1 MSDDIEFEDM
11 NWGSLTKQLKA
22 FNSKNKKKF
31 NLKQFSNFI
40 LNNPSK
46 FQKKTQ
52 QRANFYLNVILPKK
66 GGGTGASVV
75 QPENPDYNLKNMIE
89 HYLGSVLTDEQKS
102 QLDNLLDN
110 TVLSYDELFQV
121 DVALQ
126 DYINMYGLHRNV
138 DYTNFVTDM
147 LQNVQQGNPIDE
159 TIFAQYAP
167 TVEAPTVDAPTVED
181 EEEYEPDD
189 DYDSSEDQ
197 DYFKTFSDSS
207 SGSSSSAGRR
217 GGGTG
222 ASVPVPVATPTVQ
235 PTTEQIY
242 ELSDLLGEVGLPE
255 ERRDGIIQAYR
266 YGVDYPTFIQNGGLD
281 RLRSMIYNT
290 NFGSGELQK
299 IPDEQVIQDMMFDI
313 ATSGTTQADLIPR
326 EEDFDVY
333 DAEANRL
340 SPSERRR
347 VLLEAAEVNNPS
359 PRVAE
364 NTQLDEWD
372 SDFDSELDDEVP
384 DWVLRASDNSDNSV
398 SSYEQDRL
406 SDFDN
411 PSAGKRGGKLAAHD
425 MSDLL
430 AASYDKKIHDVG
442 DFKIDRQLSGQRAQV
457 YYNPKTGQAVVVH
470 RGTAGMHDWITDA
483 RMLFGDK
490 KSKRFKHGEKVQK
503 EAEQK
508 YGKNI
513 VTTIG
518 HSLGS
523 SIAERVGQDSHEVL
537 TLNKPVT
544 PKDLIKGKKV
554 SDKQYDVRTAYD
566 PVSILRPHQGGKEE
580 QTIESITFNPL
591 AEHKTDT
598 LKRLDED
605 TLIGRGRMS
614 SMMHKRGG
622 SYFSSSPDVHYR
634 IP

>member
-147 LQNVQQGNPIDE
+147 LQNVEQGNPIDE

-167 TVEAPTVDAPTVED
+167 TVDASTVEAQD

-207 SGSSSSAGRR
+207 SSAGRR

-222 ASVPVPVATPTVQ
+222 ASVPVPVARYVETPTF
-235 PTTEQIY
+235 EQRN
-242 ELSDLLGEVGLPE
+242 ELNDLLEEVQLPE

-364 NTQLDEWD
+364 NTQLD
-372 SDFDSELDDEVP
+372 ELDDEVP

-513 VTTIG
+513 VTTIA

-523 SIAERVGQDSHEVL
+523 AIAERVGQDSHEVL

>member
-167 TVEAPTVDAPTVED
+167 TVEAPTVEAQD

-189 DYDSSEDQ
+189 DYDSSEDA

-217 GGGTG
+217 GGGSG
-222 ASVPVPVATPTVQ
+222 ASVPVPVPVAIDVVTPTF
-235 PTTEQIY
+235 EQRN
-242 ELSDLLGEVGLPE
+242 ELNDLLDDVGLPQSS
-255 ERRDGIIQAYR
+255 RNNIIQAYR

-290 NFGSGELQK
+290 NFGSDELQK
-299 IPDEQVIQDMMFDI
+299 IPAEQVIQDMMMFI
-313 ATSGTTQADLIPR
+313 AASGTTQADLISR
-326 EEDFDVY
+326 EDL
-333 DAEANRL
+333 AEANRL
-340 SPSERRR
+340 SPRASAT
-347 VLLEAAEVNNPS
+347 VLGEAGEVNNPS
-359 PRVAE
+359 PSPRVAE
-364 NTQLDEWD
+364 RVRLEED
-372 SDFDSELDDEVP
+372 SDSDSDSDD
-384 DWVLRASDNSDNSV
+384 SV
-398 SSYEQDRL
+398 RVIQIRQYPYEQDNQQ
-406 SDFDN
+406 S
-411 PSAGKRGGKLAAHD
+411 GGKLAAHD

-513 VTTIG
+513 VTTIA

-523 SIAERVGQDSHEVL
+523 AIAERVGQDSHEVL

>member
-1 MSDDIEFEDM
+1 MSDDIEFEDI

-22 FNSKNKKKF
+22 FNSKNDKKF

-66 GGGTGASVV
+66 GGGTGSSKV
-75 QPENPDYNLKNMIE
+75 QPENPEYNPEYNIQLIIE
-89 HYLGSVLTDEQKS
+89 HYLWSVLTDEQKS

-110 TVLSYDELFQV
+110 KVLSQDKLRQV

-126 DYINMYGLHRNV
+126 NYINMHGLYRNV
-138 DYTNFVTDM
+138 DYTSFVTDM
-147 LQNVQQGNPIDE
+147 LQDLEQGNPIDE

-167 TVEAPTVDAPTVED
+167 TVEAPTVEDESED
-181 EEEYEPDD
+181 EEESEDESEDEEDYDD
-189 DYDSSEDQ
+189 DESEDNFPI
-197 DYFKTFSDSS
+197 Y
-207 SGSSSSAGRR
+207 GR

-222 ASVPVPVATPTVQ
+222 ASVGVPVPVAIDVVTPTLAQV
-235 PTTEQIY
+235 Y
-242 ELSDLLGEVGLPE
+242 ELNDLLEDVELPE
-255 ERRDGIIQAYR
+255 DRRNEIIQAYR
-266 YGVDYPTFIQNGGLD
+266 YGVDYPTYIQNGGLD

-290 NFGSGELQK
+290 EFGSDELQK
-299 IPDEQVIQDMMFDI
+299 IPPEQVIQDMMMFI

-326 EEDFDVY
+326 EEDFNVY
-333 DAEANRL
+333 DAEATRL
-340 SPSERRR
+340 SPRASATI
-347 VLLEAAEVNNPS
+347 LGEAAEVNNPS
-359 PRVAE
+359 PRRAE
-364 NTQLDEWD
+364 NTEE
-372 SDFDSELDDEVP
+372 ELDDEVP
-384 DWVLRASDNSDNSV
+384 DWVLRDSDNSDF
-398 SSYEQDRL
+398 SYEQD
-406 SDFDN
+406 N
-411 PSAGKRGGKLAAHD
+411 PQSGGKLAAHD

-442 DFKIDRQLSGQRAQV
+442 DFKIDRQLSGQRVQV

-523 SIAERVGQDSHEVL
+523 AIAERVGQDSHEVL

-544 PKDLIKGKKV
+544 PKDLIKGKEV

-598 LKRLDED
+598 LKRLNED

-614 SMMHKRGG
+614 SMMYKRGG
-622 SYFSSSPDVHYR
+622 SYCSSSPDVHYR

>member
-22 FNSKNKKKF
+22 FNSKNDKKF

-66 GGGTGASVV
+66 GGGTGSSKV
-75 QPENPDYNLKNMIE
+75 QPENPEYNPEYNIQLIIE
-89 HYLGSVLTDEQKS
+89 HYLWSVLTDEQKS

-110 TVLSYDELFQV
+110 KVLSQDKLRQV

-126 DYINMYGLHRNV
+126 NYINMHGLYRNV
-138 DYTNFVTDM
+138 DYTSFVTDM
-147 LQNVQQGNPIDE
+147 LQDLEQGNPIDE

-167 TVEAPTVDAPTVED
+167 TVEAPTVEDESED
-181 EEEYEPDD
+181 EEESEDESEDEEDYDD
-189 DYDSSEDQ
+189 DESEDNFPI
-197 DYFKTFSDSS
+197 Y
-207 SGSSSSAGRR
+207 GR

-222 ASVPVPVATPTVQ
+222 ASVGVPVPVAIDVVTPTLAQV
-235 PTTEQIY
+235 Y
-242 ELSDLLGEVGLPE
+242 ELNDLLEDVELPE
-255 ERRDGIIQAYR
+255 DRRNEIIQAYR

-290 NFGSGELQK
+290 EFGSDELQK
-299 IPDEQVIQDMMFDI
+299 IPPEQVIQDMMMFI

-326 EEDFDVY
+326 EEDFNVY
-333 DAEANRL
+333 DAEATRL
-340 SPSERRR
+340 SPRASAT
-347 VLLEAAEVNNPS
+347 VLGEAAEVNNPS
-359 PRVAE
+359 PRRAE
-364 NTQLDEWD
+364 NTEE
-372 SDFDSELDDEVP
+372 ELDDDVP
-384 DWVLRASDNSDNSV
+384 DWVLRDSDNSDF
-398 SSYEQDRL
+398 SYEQD
-406 SDFDN
+406 N
-411 PSAGKRGGKLAAHD
+411 PQSGGKLAAHD

-442 DFKIDRQLSGQRAQV
+442 DFKIDRQLSGQRVQV

-523 SIAERVGQDSHEVL
+523 AIAERVGQDSHEVL

-544 PKDLIKGKKV
+544 PKDLIKGKEV

-598 LKRLDED
+598 LKRLNED

-614 SMMHKRGG
+614 SMMYKRGG
-622 SYFSSSPDVHYR
+622 SYCSSSPDVHYR

>member
-1 MSDDIEFEDM
+1 MNDDIEFEDI

-40 LNNPSK
+40 LKNPSK

-75 QPENPDYNLKNMIE
+75 QVQPDPDYNIKNMIE
-89 HYLGSVLTDEQKS
+89 FYLGYLLTADQKS
-102 QLDNLLDN
+102 EILNTAENLDNK
-110 TVLSYDELFQV
+110 VLS
-121 DVALQ
+121 Q
-126 DYINMYGLHRNV
+126 DGLNQIEFAIQRYQRMYGRDPNV
-138 DYTNFVTDM
+138 DYTSFVIGM
-147 LQNVQQGNPIDE
+147 LNDLAQGNQIDKKDDE
-159 TIFAQYAP
+159 QRFAPYVPPQQD
-167 TVEAPTVDAPTVED
+167 VESD
-181 EEEYEPDD
+181 ED
-189 DYDSSEDQ
+189 DYDEDE
-197 DYFKTFSDSS
+197 DRDKFDSS
-207 SGSSSSAGRR
+207 DNIFDIFDTR
-217 GGGTG
+217 GGGAG
-222 ASVPVPVATPTVQ
+222 ASVPVPAPAPVAIDMETPNF
-235 PTTEQIY
+235 EQRQ
-242 ELSDLLGEVGLPE
+242 ELTDLLRQVGLPE
-255 ERRDGIIQAYR
+255 EERNGIIQAYR
-266 YGVDYPTFIQNGGLD
+266 YNVDYPTFIQNGGLD

-290 NFGSGELQK
+290 NFGRDELQK
-299 IPDEQVIQDMMFDI
+299 IPPARVIQDMMYDI

-326 EEDFDVY
+326 EEDYNVY
-333 DAEANRL
+333 DAEADRL
-340 SPSERRR
+340 YPNTSAT
-347 VLLEAAEVNNPS
+347 VLGEAGIVNDPPPRIALNP
-359 PRVAE
+359 
-364 NTQLDEWD
+364 QLYEELNINDLND
-372 SDFDSELDDEVP
+372 SDLDGFDSNS
-384 DWVLRASDNSDNSV
+384 LRDSDYTI

-406 SDFDN
+406 SDLDGFDFDN
-411 PSAGKRGGKLAAHD
+411 PRGGKLAAHE

-483 RMLFGDK
+483 RLLFGDK

-523 SIAERVGQDSHEVL
+523 VISERVGQDSHEVL

-614 SMMHKRGG
+614 SMMHQRGG
-622 SYFSSSPDVHYR
+622 SYCSSSPDVHYR

>member
-1 MSDDIEFEDM
+1 
-11 NWGSLTKQLKA
+11 
-22 FNSKNKKKF
+22 
-31 NLKQFSNFI
+31 
-40 LNNPSK
+40 
-46 FQKKTQ
+46 
-52 QRANFYLNVILPKK
+52 
-66 GGGTGASVV
+66 
-75 QPENPDYNLKNMIE
+75 
-89 HYLGSVLTDEQKS
+89 VLTDEQKS
-102 QLDNLLDN
+102 ELDNLLDN
-110 TVLSYDELFQV
+110 KVLSHDELLQV
-121 DVALQ
+121 DVALLN
-126 DYINMYGLHRNV
+126 YINMYGLHRNV
-138 DYTNFVTDM
+138 DYKNFVTDM
-147 LQNVQQGNPIDE
+147 LQDLERGNPIDE

-167 TVEAPTVDAPTVED
+167 TV
-181 EEEYEPDD
+181 
-189 DYDSSEDQ
+189 
-197 DYFKTFSDSS
+197 
-207 SGSSSSAGRR
+207 
-217 GGGTG
+217 
-222 ASVPVPVATPTVQ
+222 ATPTVT
-235 PTTEQIY
+235 PTQEQRY
-242 ELSDLLGEVGLPE
+242 ELNNLLEVVGLPE
-255 ERRDGIIQAYR
+255 QRRDGIIQAYR
-266 YGVDYPTFIQNGGLD
+266 YSVDYPTFIQNGGLD
-281 RLRSMIYNT
+281 RLRSMIDNT
-290 NFGSGELQK
+290 NFGSDELQK
-299 IPDEQVIQDMMFDI
+299 IPAEQVIQDMMFDI
-313 ATSGTTQADLIPR
+313 ATSGTTQADLITTPYR
-326 EEDFDVY
+326 Y
-333 DAEANRL
+333 AEANPL
-340 SPSERRR
+340 SPSASAR
-347 VLLEAAEVNNPS
+347 VLGEANPLS
-359 PRVAE
+359 PPPIIVE
-364 NTQLDEWD
+364 NPEPESDSEFE
-372 SDFDSELDDEVP
+372 SDFDSDES
-384 DWVLRASDNSDNSV
+384 LRDEDYDSGSDSDESLRDEDYDSGSDSG
-398 SSYEQDRL
+398 SSY
-406 SDFDN
+406 S
-411 PSAGKRGGKLAAHD
+411 PSGSSYSSSGSSYSSSAGRRGGKLAAHD

-523 SIAERVGQDSHEVL
+523 AIAERVGQDSHEVL

-614 SMMHKRGG
+614 SMMYKRGG

>member
-1 MSDDIEFEDM
+1 MNDDIEFEDI

-75 QPENPDYNLKNMIE
+75 QVQPDPEYTLKNMID
-89 HYLGSVLTDEQKS
+89 YYFIGLLTDDQKS
-102 QLDNLLDN
+102 AILNTAENLDNK
-110 TVLSYDELFQV
+110 VLSE
-121 DVALQ
+121 A
-126 DYINMYGLHRNV
+126 GLKQIEFAIQRYQEKHGRDPNV
-138 DYTNFVTDM
+138 DYTSFVTGM
-147 LQNVQQGNPIDE
+147 LNDLGQGNQIDKKDDE
-159 TIFAQYAP
+159 QRFAPYVPQQP
-167 TVEAPTVDAPTVED
+167 EVVSD
-181 EEEYEPDD
+181 ED
-189 DYDSSEDQ
+189 DYDSDEDR
-197 DYFKTFSDSS
+197 DNFDSS
-207 SGSSSSAGRR
+207 DNIFDIFDTR
-217 GGGTG
+217 GGGAG
-222 ASVPVPVATPTVQ
+222 ASVPVAIDIETPTI
-235 PTTEQIY
+235 EQLY
-242 ELSDLLGEVGLPE
+242 ELSDLLEDVGLPE
-255 ERRDGIIQAYR
+255 ERRNGILQAYR
-266 YGVDYPTFIQNGGLD
+266 YNVDYPTFIQNGGLD
-281 RLRSMIYNT
+281 RLRSMIDNT
-290 NFGSGELQK
+290 NFNSDELRK
-299 IPDEQVIQDMMFDI
+299 IPAEQVIQEMMFDI

-340 SPSERRR
+340 SPNASATVLGEAGLVNDPPPRIAENPQGEELDYSFPAF
-347 VLLEAAEVNNPS
+347 LLED
-359 PRVAE
+359 
-364 NTQLDEWD
+364 TDESLRD
-372 SDFDSELDDEVP
+372 SDYSI
-384 DWVLRASDNSDNSV
+384 
-398 SSYEQDRL
+398 SSYEQDRQ
-406 SDFDN
+406 SDFDFDN
-411 PSAGKRGGKLAAHD
+411 PASGGKLAAHD

-544 PKDLIKGKKV
+544 PKDLIKGKEV

-614 SMMHKRGG
+614 SMMHQRGG
-622 SYFSSSPDVHYR
+622 SYCSSSPDVHYR

>member
-1 MSDDIEFEDM
+1 
-11 NWGSLTKQLKA
+11 
-22 FNSKNKKKF
+22 
-31 NLKQFSNFI
+31 
-40 LNNPSK
+40 
-46 FQKKTQ
+46 
-52 QRANFYLNVILPKK
+52 
-66 GGGTGASVV
+66 
-75 QPENPDYNLKNMIE
+75 
-89 HYLGSVLTDEQKS
+89 
-102 QLDNLLDN
+102 
-110 TVLSYDELFQV
+110 
-121 DVALQ
+121 
-126 DYINMYGLHRNV
+126 
-138 DYTNFVTDM
+138 
-147 LQNVQQGNPIDE
+147 
-159 TIFAQYAP
+159 
-167 TVEAPTVDAPTVED
+167 
-181 EEEYEPDD
+181 
-189 DYDSSEDQ
+189 
-197 DYFKTFSDSS
+197 
-207 SGSSSSAGRR
+207 
-217 GGGTG
+217 
-222 ASVPVPVATPTVQ
+222 
-235 PTTEQIY
+235 
-242 ELSDLLGEVGLPE
+242 
-255 ERRDGIIQAYR
+255 
-266 YGVDYPTFIQNGGLD
+266 
-281 RLRSMIYNT
+281 
-290 NFGSGELQK
+290 
-299 IPDEQVIQDMMFDI
+299 MMFDI

-333 DAEANRL
+333 DAEVNRL
-340 SPSERRR
+340 SPNGSATVLGEAGLVNDPPPRIAENPQGEELDYSFPAF
-347 VLLEAAEVNNPS
+347 LLED
-359 PRVAE
+359 
-364 NTQLDEWD
+364 TDESLRD
-372 SDFDSELDDEVP
+372 SDYSI
-384 DWVLRASDNSDNSV
+384 
-398 SSYEQDRL
+398 SSYEQDRQ
-406 SDFDN
+406 SDFDFDN
-411 PSAGKRGGKLAAHD
+411 PASVGKLAAHD

-544 PKDLIKGKKV
+544 PKDLIKGKEV

-614 SMMHKRGG
+614 SMMHQRGG
-622 SYFSSSPDVHYR
+622 SYCSSSPDVHYR

>member
-40 LNNPSK
+40 MNNPSK

-66 GGGTGASVV
+66 GGGTGSSKV
-75 QPENPDYNLKNMIE
+75 QPENPDPDYNLKNMIE
-89 HYLGSVLTDEQKS
+89 FYFGSVLTDEQNS
-102 QLDNLLDN
+102 EILNTAENLDNK
-110 TVLSYDELFQV
+110 VLSRAGLNQIEFAIQR
-121 DVALQ
+121 
-126 DYINMYGLHRNV
+126 YINMHGLDRNV
-138 DYTNFVTDM
+138 DYTSFVTDM
-147 LQNVQQGNPIDE
+147 LQDLEQGNPIDE

-167 TVEAPTVDAPTVED
+167 TVDAPTVED
-181 EEEYEPDD
+181 NREDW
-189 DYDSSEDQ
+189 DSSEAYD
-197 DYFKTFSDSS
+197 DFPIDGLKGSSDS
-207 SGSSSSAGRR
+207 RR

-222 ASVPVPVATPTVQ
+222 ASVPVPVAIDVETPTL
-235 PTTEQIY
+235 EQIY
-242 ELSDLLGEVGLPE
+242 ELSDLLEDVGLPE
-255 ERRDGIIQAYR
+255 DRRHGIIQAYR

-281 RLRSMIYNT
+281 RLGSMISNT
-290 NFGSGELQK
+290 IFDSDELQK
-299 IPDEQVIQDMMFDI
+299 IPPEQVIQDMMMFI
-313 ATSGTTQADLIPR
+313 ARSGTTQADLIPR

-333 DAEANRL
+333 DAEAARL
-340 SPSERRR
+340 SPNASAT
-347 VLLEAAEVNNPS
+347 VLGEAAEVNDPS
-359 PRVAE
+359 PRQAQ
-364 NTQLDEWD
+364 NTQSE
-372 SDFDSELDDEVP
+372 ELDDDVP
-384 DWVLRASDNSDNSV
+384 DWVPSPRNSDY
-398 SSYEQDRL
+398 SYEQDRL

-430 AASYDKKIHDVG
+430 DASYDKKIHDVG

-591 AEHKTDT
+591 TEHKTDT
-598 LKRLDED
+598 LKRLNED

-622 SYFSSSPDVHYR
+622 SYCSSSPDVHYR

>member
-22 FNSKNKKKF
+22 FNSKNDKKF

-66 GGGTGASVV
+66 GGGTGSSKV
-75 QPENPDYNLKNMIE
+75 QPENPEYNPEYNIQLIIE
-89 HYLGSVLTDEQKS
+89 HYLWSVLTDEQKS

-110 TVLSYDELFQV
+110 KVLSQDKLRQV

-126 DYINMYGLHRNV
+126 NYINMHGLYRNV
-138 DYTNFVTDM
+138 DYTSFVTDM
-147 LQNVQQGNPIDE
+147 LQDLEQGNPIDE

-167 TVEAPTVDAPTVED
+167 TVEAPTVEDESED
-181 EEEYEPDD
+181 EEESEDESEDEEDYDD
-189 DYDSSEDQ
+189 DESEDNFPI
-197 DYFKTFSDSS
+197 Y
-207 SGSSSSAGRR
+207 GR

-222 ASVPVPVATPTVQ
+222 ASVGVPVPVAIDVVTPTLAQV
-235 PTTEQIY
+235 Y
-242 ELSDLLGEVGLPE
+242 ELNDLLEDVELPE
-255 ERRDGIIQAYR
+255 DRRNEIIQAYR

-290 NFGSGELQK
+290 EFGSDELQK
-299 IPDEQVIQDMMFDI
+299 IPPEQVIQDMMMFI

-326 EEDFDVY
+326 EEDFNVY
-333 DAEANRL
+333 DAEATRL
-340 SPSERRR
+340 SPRASAT
-347 VLLEAAEVNNPS
+347 VLGEAAEVNNPS
-359 PRVAE
+359 PRRAE
-364 NTQLDEWD
+364 NTEE
-372 SDFDSELDDEVP
+372 ELDDEVP
-384 DWVLRASDNSDNSV
+384 DWVLRDSDNSDF
-398 SSYEQDRL
+398 SYEQD
-406 SDFDN
+406 N
-411 PSAGKRGGKLAAHD
+411 PQSGGKLAAHD

-442 DFKIDRQLSGQRAQV
+442 DFKIDRQLSGQRVQV

-523 SIAERVGQDSHEVL
+523 AIAERVGQDSHEVL

-544 PKDLIKGKKV
+544 PKDLIKGKEV

-598 LKRLDED
+598 LKRLNED

-614 SMMHKRGG
+614 SMMYKRGG
-622 SYFSSSPDVHYR
+622 SYCSSSPDVHYR